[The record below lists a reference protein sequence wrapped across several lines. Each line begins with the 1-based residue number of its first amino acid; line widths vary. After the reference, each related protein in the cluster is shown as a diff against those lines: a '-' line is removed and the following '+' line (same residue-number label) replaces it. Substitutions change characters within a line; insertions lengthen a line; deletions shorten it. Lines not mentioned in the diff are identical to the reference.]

1 MATHSSWKEI
11 ELPTS
16 TSSDGGSTIRTN
28 PCDGQMSHLKEK
40 KRKFVARLLKMGLVK
55 RLETGSLISMFGVE

>member
-1 MATHSSWKEI
+1 MIKKKLLGSHGWSSDLSGLEEI

-40 KRKFVARLLKMGLVK
+40 KSK
-55 RLETGSLISMFGVE
+55 